1 MTNINLGGTIR
12 DLRKQ
17 KGITQET
24 LAAALSVTPQAVS
37 KWESGVSYPEMTMI
51 PLIAGYFEVSLDTLF
66 DYDIRKVKTHIQ
78 KILQDAAKYFF
89 DDPPRYGDT
98 VRAALTDNPGSEDL
112 LIALLDH
119 YEYILRNFDDI
130 THLDEMIDIAHQLIS
145 SSRDFVKVCDA
156 KDNLAA
162 AYLKKGNYAK
172 AKEILETLPKAVCLR
187 DDYMSFRLSGED
199 KINAARRAQK
209 YHLQDLYLAC
219 WEEGN
224 GWYKEGAY
232 QDALNAFDHGLAALT
247 LFMVPGG
254 VAEGAYLWDGM
265 QTFHYGFHLC
275 RAGCLKKLGRAAEC
289 PAEVETAYRI
299 ITTAWSDFAKKTD
312 YYMEN
317 FYDCLAKFGLEEYRK

>member
-17 KGITQET
+17 RNITQET

-37 KWESGVSYPEMTMI
+37 KWESGVSFPDMNTI

-66 DYDIRKVKTHIQ
+66 DFDLRKIKTHIQ
-78 KILQDAAKYFF
+78 KILEEAGKYFF
-89 DDPPRYGDT
+89 DDPPRYGET

-145 SSRDFVKVCDA
+145 SSRDFRKVCDA

-162 AYLKKGNYAK
+162 AYLKKGSYNK
-172 AKEILETLPKAVCLR
+172 AKEILESLPQSICLR
-187 DDYMSFRLSGED
+187 DDYMSYRLSGKD
-199 KINAARRAQK
+199 KIDAAKRAQK

-224 GWYKEGAY
+224 GWYREGEY
-232 QDALNAFDHGLAALT
+232 EKALDAFDKGLTALT
-247 LFMVPGG
+247 TFIVPGG
-254 VAEGAYLWDGM
+254 HAEGAYLWRGM

-275 RAGCLKKLGRAAEC
+275 RAGCFRKLGQTDRCPGEVARAYE
-289 PAEVETAYRI
+289 I
-299 ITTAWSDFAKKTD
+299 IRTAWSDFEEKTD
-312 YYMEN
+312 CYMEN
-317 FYDCLAKFGLEEYRK
+317 FRDQLKEYDLEEYLQ